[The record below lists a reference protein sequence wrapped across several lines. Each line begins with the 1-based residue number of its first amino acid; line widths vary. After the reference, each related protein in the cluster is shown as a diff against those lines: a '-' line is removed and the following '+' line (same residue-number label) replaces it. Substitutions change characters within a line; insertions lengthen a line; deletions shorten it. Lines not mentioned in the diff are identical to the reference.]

1 MADQAEQEA
10 ELIYGIIK
18 PKCLDLLK
26 IIDIAEFA
34 QGECL
39 KDTMSKLLG
48 FLIVILAPLA
58 KVPQIINILLAGS
71 AEGISTM
78 AYLMESTSYVIFFV
92 YNYRNGFP
100 FSTYGESLFIYIQ
113 NLLILLLIA
122 VYRGLSSLQ
131 SLLLIA
137 LVGSMLVM
145 MSDSMVSLEVLAAIQ
160 GLQILMNAIS
170 KLTQIYEN
178 IKNGSTG
185 QLSSITVFLFFVG
198 SLARVF
204 TTLQDAPDPI
214 LIVSV
219 GIAGFL
225 NSILFLQVVIY
236 SGARKKEEVCCK
248 SGDKGKKDD

>member
-1 MADQAEQEA
+1 MTDQMEREA

-18 PKCLDLLK
+18 PKCFNLLRLL
-26 IIDIAEFA
+26 DIAEFA
-34 QGECL
+34 QGDCL
-39 KDTMSKLLG
+39 KDTMSKTLG

-58 KVPQIINILLAGS
+58 KLPQIINILVAGS
-71 AEGISTM
+71 VEGISTM
-78 AYLMESTSYVIFFV
+78 AYLMESASYVIFFV

-113 NLLILLLIA
+113 NLLIILLIA
-122 VYRGLSSLQ
+122 GYRGLSMLQ
-131 SLLLIA
+131 SLLLTA

-145 MSDSMVSLEVLAAIQ
+145 MSDSMVPLEVLAAIQ
-160 GLQILMNAIS
+160 GFQILMSAVS

-178 IKNGSTG
+178 LKNGSTG
-185 QLSSITVFLFFVG
+185 QLSSITVFLFAAG

-219 GIAGFL
+219 GIAASL
-225 NSILFLQVVIY
+225 NSILFLQVIMY
-236 SGARKKEEVCCK
+236 SGAKRKVEVCCK
-248 SGDKGKKDD
+248 AGGNGKKDD